1 MKRIVLDTDFILE
14 ALKNRIDVKVE
25 LARIMDYNYEI
36 CVLDRTLDELKGKK
50 GEKLARTF
58 IESLKII
65 ETSRDKSVDELLF
78 GLNDIIVAT
87 QDRELKEKL
96 KNRDIA
102 IITIRQKKFLRFV
115 WNVLRDRSSRPHQSP
130 TFSI

>member
-78 GLNDIIVAT
+78 DLNDIIVAT

-102 IITIRQKKFLRFV
+102 VITIRQRKFLRFV
-115 WNVLRDRSSRPHQSP
+115 
-130 TFSI
+130 

>member
-36 CVLDRTLDELKGKK
+36 CVLDRTIDELKGKK

-87 QDRELKEKL
+87 QDRGLKEKL

-102 IITIRQKKFLRFV
+102 IITIR
-115 WNVLRDRSSRPHQSP
+115 
-130 TFSI
+130 

>member
-36 CVLDRTLDELKGKK
+36 CVLDRTIDELKGKK

-65 ETSRDKSVDELLF
+65 ETSRDKRVDELLF

-87 QDRELKEKL
+87 QDRGLKEKL

-102 IITIRQKKFLRFV
+102 VITIRQKKFLRFV
-115 WNVLRDRSSRPHQSP
+115 
-130 TFSI
+130 

>member
-87 QDRELKEKL
+87 QDRGLKEKL

-115 WNVLRDRSSRPHQSP
+115 
-130 TFSI
+130 

>member
-58 IESLKII
+58 IEGLKII

-102 IITIRQKKFLRFV
+102 VITIRQRKFLRFV
-115 WNVLRDRSSRPHQSP
+115 
-130 TFSI
+130 

>member
-115 WNVLRDRSSRPHQSP
+115 
-130 TFSI
+130 

>member
-102 IITIRQKKFLRFV
+102 VITIRQRKFLRFV
-115 WNVLRDRSSRPHQSP
+115 
-130 TFSI
+130 

>member
-58 IESLKII
+58 IDGLKVIV
-65 ETSRDKSVDELLF
+65 TTRDNIVDELL
-78 GLNDIIVAT
+78 LALEDVIVAT
-87 QDRELKEKL
+87 QDKKLKEKL

-102 IITIRQKKFLRFV
+102 EITIRQKKFLR
-115 WNVLRDRSSRPHQSP
+115 
-130 TFSI
+130 

>member
-1 MKRIVLDTDFILE
+1 MKRVVLDTDFILE

-58 IESLKII
+58 IEGLKII
-65 ETSRDKSVDELLF
+65 VTTRDNIVDELLF
-78 GLNDIIVAT
+78 GLEDIIVAT
-87 QDRELKEKL
+87 QDRGLKEKL

-102 IITIRQKKFLRFV
+102 VITIRQKKFLRFV
-115 WNVLRDRSSRPHQSP
+115 
-130 TFSI
+130 